1 MAGRFPSIHAPR
13 RSVSENG
20 IESTRSLSN
29 EAKSPLLRTPT
40 YSRPLEDE
48 EHDALQRLRR
58 GIVQIFVSSV
68 ENLWEQPWAKDV
80 PSSCTG
86 SGFVISTER
95 RLIITNAH
103 VVKFASTLQVR
114 KDGDFDK
121 HEARVIAVAH
131 QVDLAI
137 LTVQEAVFWEGAV
150 ALPLGDDPR
159 LQQHIDVVGYPMGG
173 SGVSITSGVVSRID
187 WNDYSH
193 SQESNLCVTV
203 DAAINSGNSGGP
215 AISLG
220 KVTGVSFQSYAGSA
234 DSIGFIIPNTVLG
247 LVLKD
252 FDEAERLAVSEAA
265 TVSSAAVTGGNDAST
280 SSLTYPTLTLK
291 GFASFAPQWQ
301 RMESEA
307 LRGSVGLP
315 AGVSGVLVY
324 KIPHVSNLHG
334 VFEDGDVLISVDGEM
349 ISNDGRIQ
357 RKKSSPIDFRVA
369 VTMKIVGDPLK
380 YGVFRRGEVKYFDS
394 VAERIAELV
403 PKTWFGATTYC
414 IFAGLVFVPVSKA
427 GEESRKMFSRESVNK
442 YTMAGRQHERVD
454 QQVCVLITILPH
466 PLLLGYEDDEFTT
479 YEPLISVDG
488 FQIVC
493 IADIFHC
500 CKRSPGPYTIF
511 MFSSGR
517 RIVLPTEKA
526 RKATVELMKEHR
538 IKHEASADVIASEK
552 ISKLERFGYILK
564 NQ

>member
-1 MAGRFPSIHAPR
+1 
-13 RSVSENG
+13 
-20 IESTRSLSN
+20 
-29 EAKSPLLRTPT
+29 
-40 YSRPLEDE
+40 
-48 EHDALQRLRR
+48 
-58 GIVQIFVSSV
+58 
-68 ENLWEQPWAKDV
+68 
-80 PSSCTG
+80 
-86 SGFVISTER
+86 
-95 RLIITNAH
+95 
-103 VVKFASTLQVR
+103 
-114 KDGDFDK
+114 
-121 HEARVIAVAH
+121 
-131 QVDLAI
+131 
-137 LTVQEAVFWEGAV
+137 
-150 ALPLGDDPR
+150 
-159 LQQHIDVVGYPMGG
+159 
-173 SGVSITSGVVSRID
+173 
-187 WNDYSH
+187 
-193 SQESNLCVTV
+193 
-203 DAAINSGNSGGP
+203 
-215 AISLG
+215 
-220 KVTGVSFQSYAGSA
+220 VTGVSFQSFAGSA

-247 LVLKD
+247 LVLRD
-252 FDEAERLAVSEAA
+252 FDTAERLAATELA

-280 SSLTYPTLTLK
+280 STTAAPSSSSANPTVTLK
-291 GFASFAPQWQ
+291 GFATFAPQWQ

-324 KIPHVSNLHG
+324 KIPRVSNLHG
-334 VFEDGDVLISVDGEM
+334 VLEDGDVLISVDGEK

-357 RKKSSPIDFRVA
+357 RKKSSPIDFRVI
-369 VTMKIVGDPLK
+369 VTIKIVGEPLK

-414 IFAGLVFVPVSKA
+414 IFGGLVFVPVSKA
-427 GEESRKMFSRESVNK
+427 GDESRKMFSRESVNK

-511 MFSSGR
+511 LFSSGR

-538 IKHEASADVIASEK
+538 IKHDASIDVIASE
-552 ISKLERFGYILK
+552 
-564 NQ
+564 